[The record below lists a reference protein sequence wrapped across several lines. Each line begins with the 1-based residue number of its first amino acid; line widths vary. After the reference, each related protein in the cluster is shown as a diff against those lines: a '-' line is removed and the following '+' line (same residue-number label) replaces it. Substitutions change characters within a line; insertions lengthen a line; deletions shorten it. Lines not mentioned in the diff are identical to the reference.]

1 MRFLGGTAPSK
12 RCHEGCKVLQEVGS
26 EVGDV
31 EDEGINDSNG
41 SKDSSVFT
49 DNL

>member
-1 MRFLGGTAPSK
+1 MRFFGGTAPSK
-12 RCHEGCKVLQEVGS
+12 RCQVSQEVGS

-41 SKDSSVFT
+41 SKDASVFT